1 MKKFL
6 SVLLIVVMV
15 FTFAACGTKDGG
27 NGDAVDYD
35 AIPDTCESADGTYA
49 IAMVTDVGQLKDGS
63 FNQFTWNGCK
73 AYASQN
79 DLTYKYYQPANGSQA
94 TDADRI
100 KAMTDAC
107 EAGAQV
113 IVTPGF
119 LQENALKEVVPKY
132 PDVQFIFVDGWDMG
146 FDNLVGV
153 SYQEEQAGYL
163 AGYAAVMEGYTK
175 LGFSGGGGGSNPA
188 CCRYGYGFAQGVEAA
203 AAEKDVKVEMR
214 YSWEYG
220 STFTASPDLQT
231 MLSGWFGAGTEV
243 VFMCGGTMFNSGA
256 AAAEAAEAKIIGVD
270 VDQSGLSDTVVTS
283 AMKDLA
289 GSVITTLTK
298 YYDEGKLIGGSMVLG
313 ATDNAVALPTDTWSL
328 ENWSVEDYEALYEQ
342 IKAGEIK
349 IDNTVVS
356 DPSTMNLEHI
366 TFVKQFETI
375 QWLNNRHKRGT
386 VLCPPFLQK
395 IK

>member
-35 AIPDTCESADGTYA
+35 AISDICESADGTYA

-132 PDVQFIFVDGWDMG
+132 PDVQFVFVDGWDMG

-289 GSVITTLTK
+289 GSVMTTLTK

-366 TFVKQFETI
+366 TFVK
-375 QWLNNRHKRGT
+375 
-386 VLCPPFLQK
+386 
-395 IK
+395 

>member
-220 STFTASPDLQT
+220 STFSASPDLQT